1 MELLDIVAS
10 EATAI
15 NSALASITGKK
26 IRDFSN
32 AEAKLKRVQ
41 ENIQDRRSD
50 PGAESTPE
58 YASDVLQASL
68 YEEVLREVSP
78 TMRKTKKKN
87 VKESVTKSKKLAI
100 LMEQDLDQAEVV
112 LAAKAMIDKLQGMAE
127 DLAEMSVEELMPIV
141 DAMKESFGID
151 MANQFSANAESILQP
166 ALDVIKQA
174 RDGMDNAVLGLTGE
188 GPSPDMAMAPGADM
202 GMAPGSDMGIA
213 PTASEPGM
221 DVMPGEDE
229 FAGADVAAGAM
240 DEPTGRIP
248 KESLEK
254 VGRYMFEH
262 KMENGKVPVDAIK
275 KAAIF
280 LAKKSGR
287 K

>member
-151 MANQFSANAESILQP
+151 MANQFSANAESILAP

-188 GPSPDMAMAPGADM
+188 GPSPDMAMAPGA
-202 GMAPGSDMGIA
+202 GMEPGI
-213 PTASEPGM
+213 EPGM

-240 DEPTGRIP
+240 EEPTGRIP

-262 KMENGKVPVDAIK
+262 KMTDGKVPVDAIK
-275 KAAIF
+275 KAAVF
-280 LAKKSGR
+280 LAKQSGR

>member
-68 YEEVLREVSP
+68 YEEVLKEVSP

-151 MANQFSANAESILQP
+151 MANQFSANAESILAP

-188 GPSPDMAMAPGADM
+188 GPAPDMAMAPGADM
-202 GMAPGSDMGIA
+202 GMAPGPGI
-213 PTASEPGM
+213 EPGM

-229 FAGADVAAGAM
+229 FAGADVAAGAIE
-240 DEPTGRIP
+240 EPTGRIP

-275 KAAIF
+275 KAAVF

>member
-68 YEEVLREVSP
+68 YEEVLKEVSP
-78 TMRKTKKKN
+78 TMRKTKKKIT
-87 VKESVTKSKKLAI
+87 KESVNNSKKLAT

-151 MANQFSANAESILQP
+151 MANQFSANAESILAP
-166 ALDVIKQA
+166 ALDVVKQA

-188 GPSPDMAMAPGADM
+188 GPSPDMAMAPGPDM
-202 GMAPGSDMGIA
+202 GMEPGV
-213 PTASEPGM
+213 EPGM

-229 FAGADVAAGAM
+229 FAGADTAAGAM
-240 DEPTGRIP
+240 EEPTGRIP

-262 KMENGKVPVDAIK
+262 KMADGKVPVDAIK
-275 KAAIF
+275 KAAVF
-280 LAKKSGR
+280 LAKQSGR

>member
-10 EATAI
+10 EVTAI

-26 IRDFSN
+26 ITDFSN
-32 AEAKLKRVQ
+32 AEAKLKKVH
-41 ENIQDRRSD
+41 ESMQDKRSD
-50 PGAESTPE
+50 PGSESTPE

-141 DAMKESFGID
+141 DAMKGSFGID
-151 MANQFSANAESILQP
+151 MANQFSANAESILAP

-188 GPSPDMAMAPGADM
+188 GQSPDMAMAPGPEM
-202 GMAPGSDMGIA
+202 GMEPVG
-213 PTASEPGM
+213 EPGM
-221 DVMPGEDE
+221 DIMPGEDE

-262 KMENGKVPVDAIK
+262 KMEDGKVPIEAIK
-275 KAAIF
+275 KAAVF
-280 LAKKSGR
+280 LAKQSGR

>member
-151 MANQFSANAESILQP
+151 MANQFSANAESILAP

-188 GPSPDMAMAPGADM
+188 GPAPDMAMAPGADM
-202 GMAPGSDMGIA
+202 GMAPGPGI
-213 PTASEPGM
+213 EPGM

-229 FAGADVAAGAM
+229 FAGADVAAGAIE
-240 DEPTGRIP
+240 EPTGRIP

-262 KMENGKVPVDAIK
+262 KMEDGKVPVDAIK

>member
-151 MANQFSANAESILQP
+151 MANQFSANAESILAP

-202 GMAPGSDMGIA
+202 GMAPGPGI
-213 PTASEPGM
+213 EPGM
-221 DVMPGEDE
+221 DVMPGEDD

-240 DEPTGRIP
+240 EEPTGRIP

-262 KMENGKVPVDAIK
+262 KMEDGKVPVDAIK

>member
-68 YEEVLREVSP
+68 YEEVLKEVSP

-151 MANQFSANAESILQP
+151 MANQFSANAESILAP

-188 GPSPDMAMAPGADM
+188 GPAPDMAMAPGADM
-202 GMAPGSDMGIA
+202 GMAPGPGI
-213 PTASEPGM
+213 EPGM

-229 FAGADVAAGAM
+229 FAGADVAAGAIE
-240 DEPTGRIP
+240 EPTGRIP

-262 KMENGKVPVDAIK
+262 KMEDGKVPVDAIK

>member
-151 MANQFSANAESILQP
+151 MANQFSANAESILAP

-188 GPSPDMAMAPGADM
+188 GPAPDMAMAPGADM
-202 GMAPGSDMGIA
+202 GMAPGPGI
-213 PTASEPGM
+213 EPGM
-221 DVMPGEDE
+221 DVMPGEDD

-240 DEPTGRIP
+240 EEPTGRIP

-262 KMENGKVPVDAIK
+262 KMEDGKVPVDAIK

>member
-1 MELLDIVAS
+1 
-10 EATAI
+10 
-15 NSALASITGKK
+15 
-26 IRDFSN
+26 
-32 AEAKLKRVQ
+32 
-41 ENIQDRRSD
+41 
-50 PGAESTPE
+50 
-58 YASDVLQASL
+58 
-68 YEEVLREVSP
+68 
-78 TMRKTKKKN
+78 
-87 VKESVTKSKKLAI
+87 
-100 LMEQDLDQAEVV
+100 MEQDLDQAEVV

-151 MANQFSANAESILQP
+151 MANQFSANAESILAP

-202 GMAPGSDMGIA
+202 GMAPGPGI
-213 PTASEPGM
+213 EPGM
-221 DVMPGEDE
+221 DVMPGEDD

-240 DEPTGRIP
+240 EEPTGRIP

-262 KMENGKVPVDAIK
+262 KMEDGKVPVDAIK

>member
-1 MELLDIVAS
+1 MELLDIVAA

-32 AEAKLKRVQ
+32 AEAKLKKVH
-41 ENIQDRRSD
+41 ESIQDRRSD
-50 PGAESTPE
+50 PGSESTPE

-78 TMRKTKKKN
+78 TMRKTKKKKN
-87 VKESVTKSKKLAI
+87 VKESTVTKSKKLAI

-141 DAMKESFGID
+141 DAMKASFGID
-151 MANQFSANAESILQP
+151 MANQFSANAESILAP
-166 ALDVIKQA
+166 ALDVVKQA

-202 GMAPGSDMGIA
+202 GMAPGPGI
-213 PTASEPGM
+213 EPGM

-262 KMENGKVPVDAIK
+262 KMENGKVPVEAIK
-275 KAAIF
+275 KAAVY

>member
-68 YEEVLREVSP
+68 YEEVLKEVSP

-151 MANQFSANAESILQP
+151 MANQFSANAESILAP

-202 GMAPGSDMGIA
+202 GMAPGPGI
-213 PTASEPGM
+213 EPGM
-221 DVMPGEDE
+221 DVMPGEDD

-240 DEPTGRIP
+240 EEPTGRIP

-262 KMENGKVPVDAIK
+262 KMEDGKVPVDAIK

>member
-151 MANQFSANAESILQP
+151 MANQFSANAESILAP

-188 GPSPDMAMAPGADM
+188 GPSPDMAMAPGA
-202 GMAPGSDMGIA
+202 GMEPGI
-213 PTASEPGM
+213 EPGM
-221 DVMPGEDE
+221 DVMPGEDD

-240 DEPTGRIP
+240 EEPTGRIP

-262 KMENGKVPVDAIK
+262 KMEDGKVPVDAIK

>member
-112 LAAKAMIDKLQGMAE
+112 LAAKAMIDKFLRK
-127 DLAEMSVEELMPIV
+127 LL
-141 DAMKESFGID
+141 
-151 MANQFSANAESILQP
+151 SI
-166 ALDVIKQA
+166 
-174 RDGMDNAVLGLTGE
+174 N
-188 GPSPDMAMAPGADM
+188 
-202 GMAPGSDMGIA
+202 
-213 PTASEPGM
+213 
-221 DVMPGEDE
+221 
-229 FAGADVAAGAM
+229 
-240 DEPTGRIP
+240 
-248 KESLEK
+248 
-254 VGRYMFEH
+254 
-262 KMENGKVPVDAIK
+262 
-275 KAAIF
+275 
-280 LAKKSGR
+280 
-287 K
+287 

>member
-1 MELLDIVAS
+1 MELLDIVAA

-32 AEAKLKRVQ
+32 AEAKLKKVH
-41 ENIQDRRSD
+41 ESIQDRRSD
-50 PGAESTPE
+50 PGSESTPE

-78 TMRKTKKKN
+78 TMRKTKKKKE
-87 VKESVTKSKKLAI
+87 VKESTVTKSKKLAI

-141 DAMKESFGID
+141 DAMKASFGID
-151 MANQFSANAESILQP
+151 MANQFSANAESILAP
-166 ALDVIKQA
+166 ALDVVKQA

-188 GPSPDMAMAPGADM
+188 GPSPDMAMAPGPEM
-202 GMAPGSDMGIA
+202 GMEPVG
-213 PTASEPGM
+213 EPGM
-221 DVMPGEDE
+221 DIMPGEDE

-262 KMENGKVPVDAIK
+262 KMDNGKVPVEAIK
-275 KAAIF
+275 KAAVY
-280 LAKKSGR
+280 LAKQSGR